1 MSSIEKSTV
10 SKIGK
15 HIAELRK
22 EKNLKQWQLAQ
33 KLYVH
38 EKTVSKWERGVVA
51 PDITIIKS
59 IAKEFNVSVDEIL
72 SGEKIENNQ
81 IVENA
86 TVNAINVYSN
96 QTKRKVLKRT
106 IFIFLLILF
115 VILTIFL
122 VDRYYRWDVKRFE
135 VDGEFHML
143 GYSFSNNIES
153 KIIINHI
160 AYHNYNIVSDNT
172 IKNDYV
178 EIGLYSN
185 DEMLCYDKLNYTK
198 ENTIYDIFNTYN
210 FICETKKKIDYDN
223 LSLHFKFYNNSDQ
236 TIKIVS
242 LK

>member
-1 MSSIEKSTV
+1 MSNIEKSTV

-51 PDITIIKS
+51 PDITIIKA

-72 SGEKIENNQ
+72 SGEKIDNNK
-81 IVENA
+81 INEDA

-106 IFIFLLILF
+106 IFIFSLIIF
-115 VILTIFL
+115 VVLTIFL
-122 VDRYYRWDVKRFE
+122 VDRYYRWDVKKFD
-135 VDGEFHML
+135 VNGEFHIL

-160 AYHNYNIVSDNT
+160 AYHDFNIISDKTENNNS
-172 IKNDYV
+172 I
-178 EIGLYSN
+178 EIELYSN
-185 DEMLCYDKLNYTK
+185 DKLLCHDQLNYAK
-198 ENTIYDIFNTYN
+198 DNYIFDVFNTYN
-210 FICETKKKIDYDN
+210 FICESKNKIDYNN
-223 LSLHFKFYNNSDQ
+223 LSLHISFYNNGEITDK
-236 TIKIVS
+236 KIM